1 MSRRPF
7 LVGLLC
13 GTIVTAV
20 VAFTAQTL
28 TNSGPAVFRSRAM
41 PAAATIVSPGLHVVE
56 QPDRPWQVLPDRS
69 PLESRLPPG
78 THRYD
83 INGQPVYVI
92 PLQS

>member
-41 PAAATIVSPGLHVVE
+41 PAAATVVSPGVHVLE
-56 QPDRPWQVLPDRS
+56 QPGRPWQVLPDRS
-69 PLESRLPPG
+69 PLEPRLPPG
-78 THRYD
+78 THQYD
-83 INGQPVYVI
+83 FNGQAVYVI